1 MSATPIAL
9 ALVFA
14 LALWWASTGAVLW
27 LSRRPRAWRGGVM
40 AGATVVAALAAAAL
54 AATRT
59 RTTPLAAC
67 IAFTAVLA
75 LWGWQELAFLTGLV
89 TGPSSAACPPGAR
102 GWPRFRAAAA
112 TLIHHEI
119 ALALTTLAVAALTLG
134 SPNPIAGWTALV
146 LFAARLS
153 SKLNLFLGAPNF
165 SVELFPAELR
175 HLASYL
181 KRGPVSALYPVS
193 LGALGLAAAAAAT
206 TALDPSASPFAA
218 TGYALVFALL
228 SLAAL
233 EHAFMAAPLPD
244 AALWRWALPVS
255 ERTAPPPPPLAA
267 EAAKGLN

>member
-134 SPNPIAGWTALV
+134 APNPIAGWTALV